1 MLEALVRGVSMRG
14 EKGGRDVKG
23 EGAEWFDEE
32 EDSSA
37 SESEVE
43 EDEEEDVTASLR
55 KSVSR

>member
-1 MLEALVRGVSMRG
+1 
-14 EKGGRDVKG
+14 VKG